1 MVKVIQ
7 PSLAGGEIS
16 EAVAARVDISKYQT
30 SLAACENMYVQTSGG
45 VSNRT
50 GTEFV
55 GEVKNSSLST
65 RIIPFEFNV
74 DQTYILEMGNL
85 YIRVIADGGLV
96 VDSSEIKTISGAT
109 AADPVV
115 VTATSHGRSNG
126 EEIFISSVVGM
137 TELNGR
143 QFKVANVTTHTFEI
157 QDMDSVDVDGT
168 GYTTYSSA
176 GIASLIFEVATPYLT
191 ADLFEIQY
199 VQSADVMTL
208 THPSYEPRELIRTAN
223 DDWTLSV
230 IVFQPEQAFPT
241 SLTVTANVTGTVV
254 EQYVVTAVSRETAEE
269 SLRATGSSFTI
280 SGATAANPVVIT
292 ATSHGV
298 SLGDEIHI
306 SGVVGMTELNGQ
318 RFKAGTIGTH
328 TISLEDTTGTNIDG
342 SGFTA
347 YSSAGDVFIAY
358 DEITNGNATPDNTIT
373 WDAVTGAESY
383 NIYKAENGL
392 FGFIGRTEKETFTD
406 NNIDPDLSDTPPQT
420 RNPFLGTNNFPSTAG
435 FFDQRRIFGNTNSN
449 TQRNFF
455 TQTANFYNMAVS
467 SPAKD
472 DDAITATIA
481 ALRINEIK
489 HYIPLIDLIVLTS
502 GGEWVIS
509 GVDDKITPSGI
520 QVKPQSYYGATSLK
534 PIVAGDVGIFM
545 QPGQTVRDLGYKFE
559 TDAYSGN
566 DISILAR
573 HLFDY
578 NTVVDWGFSQAPL
591 SIIWSVRDDGILVA
605 LTYLRE
611 QEIYGWH
618 RHTTQGDFKSTAS
631 VREGDDDITYF
642 VVERKIGTRTVKY
655 IERLKE
661 RTFEDIQDA
670 PFVDAGVFHDVPITI
685 TGFTNANPIVVTAPS
700 HGLNDGDIVDIDGL
714 RVLDT
719 TVTQGHIID
728 TDING
733 TGYMVANKTTHT
745 FELQNN
751 ATNVDG
757 TAFGVYH
764 SGGKVRL
771 SSVSVGFLWH
781 LEGAEV
787 VCLANGY
794 VVRGLTVAN
803 GQITLPDTASRV
815 HVGFGY
821 TAEIETLRLDAGSA
835 AETIQGKAK
844 KISRL
849 TVRVERTL
857 GMWMG
862 SNRDRMREA
871 KFGLPALLGQPPSML
886 TGDKDV
892 TLPPEWNKDGKYI
905 IQQRDPLPIT
915 VLSLI
920 PDAIIG
926 GN

>member
-7 PSLAGGEIS
+7 ASLAGGEVS
-16 EAVAARVDISKYQT
+16 EAVAARVDIAKYQT
-30 SLAACENMYVQTSGG
+30 SLAACENMFVQTSGG
-45 VSNRT
+45 VANRT
-50 GTEFV
+50 GTQFV
-55 GEVKNSSLST
+55 CEVKDSSLST

-74 DQTYILEMGNL
+74 DQTYILEMGNE
-85 YIRVIADGGLV
+85 YIRVIADAGLV
-96 VDSSEIKTISGAT
+96 VDSSAIKTISGAT
-109 AADPVV
+109 AANPVV
-115 VTATSHGRSNG
+115 VTSTGHLLSNG
-126 EEIFISSVVGM
+126 DEVFISSVVGM

-143 QFKVANVTTHTFEI
+143 QFKIANVAANTFEL
-157 QDMDSVDVDGT
+157 QDMDGVDIDGT

-176 GIASLIFEVATPYLT
+176 GSAALVFEVTTPYQT
-191 ADLFEIQY
+191 ADLFEIQF

-223 DDWTLSV
+223 DAWTLSV
-230 IVFQPEQAFPT
+230 IVFQPEQTFPT
-241 SLTVTANVTGTVV
+241 GMSVTANTTGAVV

-269 SLRATGSSFTI
+269 SLRATGSSWTI

-298 SLGDEIHI
+298 STGDEIHI

-328 TISLEDTTGTNIDG
+328 TISLEDTTGTDIDG
-342 SGFTA
+342 SGYTA

-358 DEITNGNATPDNTIT
+358 DEITNGATTADNTIT
-373 WDAVTGAESY
+373 WTAAAGAESY
-383 NIYKAENGL
+383 NVYKADNGL
-392 FGFIGRTEKETFTD
+392 FGFIGRTEALTFTD
-406 NNIDPDLSDTPPQT
+406 DNISRDLSDTPPQT
-420 RNPFLGTNNFPSTAG
+420 RNPFLGSTNYPSTCG
-435 FFDQRRIFGNTNSN
+435 FYQQRRIFGNTNSN
-449 TQRNFF
+449 TQRNYF

-509 GVDDKITPSGI
+509 GVDDKITPAGI
-520 QVKPQSYYGATSLK
+520 QVKPQSYYGSTSLR

-578 NTVVDWGFSQAPL
+578 NTVVDWDFSQAPL
-591 SIIWSVRDDGILVA
+591 SILWGVRDDGILVA

-642 VVERKIGTRTVKY
+642 IVERKIGTRTVKY

-670 PFVDAGVFHDVPITI
+670 PFVDASVFHDVPITI
-685 TGFTNANPIVVTAPS
+685 TGFTNADPIVVTATS
-700 HGLNDGDIVDIDGL
+700 HGLSNGDIVDISDL
-714 RVLDT
+714 KVLDT
-719 TVTQGHIID
+719 SVTQGHRLD
-728 TDING
+728 TEING
-733 TGYMVANKTTHT
+733 TGYTVANKTTHT

-751 ATNVDG
+751 GADVDG

-781 LEGAEV
+781 LEGEEV

-794 VVRGLTVAN
+794 VVRGLTVTN
-803 GQITLPDTASRV
+803 GKITLPDTASRV

-821 TAEIETLRLDAGSA
+821 TAEIETLRLDAGTG

-844 KISRL
+844 KVSRL

-862 SNRDRMREA
+862 SHRDRMREA
-871 KFGLPALLGQPPSML
+871 KFGLPALLGQPPAML

-892 TLPPEWNKDGKYI
+892 TLPPEWNKEGKYI
-905 IQQRDPLPIT
+905 IQQRDPLPLT